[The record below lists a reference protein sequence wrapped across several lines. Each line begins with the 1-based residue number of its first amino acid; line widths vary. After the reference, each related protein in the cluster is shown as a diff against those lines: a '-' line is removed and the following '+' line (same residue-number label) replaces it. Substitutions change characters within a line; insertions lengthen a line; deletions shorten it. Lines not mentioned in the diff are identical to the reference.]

1 MKNFVTAFENLAKER
16 PSAWQ
21 AKVNQFRGQVPAEL
35 FLFGQDMADVLSAG
49 TEAFVEA
56 SNDVKEFSERGE
68 SGGTTDM
75 GVTENAG

>member
-1 MKNFVTAFENLAKER
+1 M
-16 PSAWQ
+16 
-21 AKVNQFRGQVPAEL
+21 PAES
-35 FLFGQDMADVLSAG
+35 FFIGQDMADVLSAG

-75 GVTENAG
+75 GVTEDAG

>member
-1 MKNFVTAFENLAKER
+1 MKNFVNAFDDSAKQR

-21 AKVNQFRGQVPAEL
+21 TKVNKFRGQVPAEL

-56 SNDVKEFSERGE
+56 SNDVKEVS
-68 SGGTTDM
+68 
-75 GVTENAG
+75 

>member
-1 MKNFVTAFENLAKER
+1 M
-16 PSAWQ
+16 
-21 AKVNQFRGQVPAEL
+21 PAEL

>member
-1 MKNFVTAFENLAKER
+1 MKNFVNAFDNSAKER

-21 AKVNQFRGQVPAEL
+21 TKVNQFRGQVPAEL

-75 GVTENAG
+75 EVTDNAG